1 MNYLITVISRQ
12 LYAGWKWNKSNS
24 RTQPDQP
31 LWPILPPIWTVDAM
45 CCCGT
50 LCSPGRP
57 QLGPRVL
64 LYFLRCCR
72 RREWDRTWPACDSS
86 RITYVSPSPAHA
98 CCCCWKPHH
107 HSG

>member
-64 LYFLRCCR
+64 LYFSTAAVGGNETEL
-72 RREWDRTWPACDSS
+72 DPPAIPAASPTWAFAGTCLLLLLEATP
-86 RITYVSPSPAHA
+86 PQ
-98 CCCCWKPHH
+98 W
-107 HSG
+107 